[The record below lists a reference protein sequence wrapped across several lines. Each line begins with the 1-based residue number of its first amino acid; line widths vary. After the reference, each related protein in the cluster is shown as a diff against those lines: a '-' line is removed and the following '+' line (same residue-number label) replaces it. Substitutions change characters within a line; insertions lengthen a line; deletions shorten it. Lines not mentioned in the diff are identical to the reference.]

1 MTIIAAFEAKTKFS
15 ELLDRVERGEEIIVT
30 RHGKRVARI
39 IPDEANR
46 EIQADD
52 LLRRF
57 MAVREGLR
65 AKGVSWTVD
74 EIIEA
79 KNEGRR

>member
-30 RHGKRVARI
+30 RHGKEVARLTQ
-39 IPDEANR
+39 PVQKKQAN
-46 EIQADD
+46 D
-52 LLRRF
+52 L
-57 MAVREGLR
+57 MAEFKRIR
-65 AKGVSWTVD
+65 ARLKSEGVSWSVE